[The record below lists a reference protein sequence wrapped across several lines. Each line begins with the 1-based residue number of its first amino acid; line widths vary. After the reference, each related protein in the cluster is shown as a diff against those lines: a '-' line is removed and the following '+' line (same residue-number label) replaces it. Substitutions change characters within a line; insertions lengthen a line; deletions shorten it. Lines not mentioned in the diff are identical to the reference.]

1 MSSAD
6 LIAMI
11 KSEFFDWIEALL
23 GALPGRVGRL
33 LRGLYWPFRLNTISR
48 PFSIGRNILI
58 AGSQNVSLGSDV
70 FLVDNV
76 SIRAENGRLVC
87 GDKLAV
93 NSGAL
98 INADFGEIIIG
109 RGVMIGPG
117 ALIRASN
124 HGSDDV
130 SMFMWYQ
137 GQTGGKIEI
146 GDDVWM
152 GGNAVVLPG
161 VKIGSHVIVAAGAV
175 VTKDVPDYSIVA
187 GVPAI
192 LIRDRR
198 TKR

>member
-1 MSSAD
+1 VFSAD
-6 LIAMI
+6 MIAMI

-23 GALPGRVGRL
+23 GALPGRIGRL

-76 SIRAENGRLVC
+76 SISAENGRLIC

-109 RGVMIGPG
+109 SGVMIGPG
-117 ALIRASN
+117 VLIRASN

-130 SMFMWYQ
+130 SRFMWYQ

-192 LIRDRR
+192 IIRDRR
-198 TKR
+198 KK